1 MCEDNQGHYRRS
13 NSNKQKSKGF
23 NQTQTSVSYMYQEQG
38 QPSISF
44 NENTTLKSIST
55 VSLNGDGAILNLEFC
70 HFYRQ
75 ISSKRQRPNRGYATH
90 HLLSNLFLL
99 LTRNS
104 RHKEE
109 KARTQSQELC
119 PTLSPSLIISRCGAD
134 RCEFLD
140 SFPLPSP
147 QQLPESKRKE
157 PRKGVK
163 GL

>member
-1 MCEDNQGHYRRS
+1 
-13 NSNKQKSKGF
+13 
-23 NQTQTSVSYMYQEQG
+23 MYQEQG

-99 LTRNS
+99 STRNS

-134 RCEFLD
+134 RCEFLTL
-140 SFPLPSP
+140 PPSP
-147 QQLPESKRKE
+147 PHSSSPSPRGRSQEKELRDCRVRDVWRRPAAKLP
-157 PRKGVK
+157 
-163 GL
+163 GLYERTNSS